1 MELRG
6 QTVWSLWDWGRRPAE
21 VKEVEISVRRKKS
34 EVGVTK
40 QEKRVLV
47 RLQV

>member
-1 MELRG
+1 MELKG
-6 QTVWSLWDWGRRPAE
+6 QTVWSLWDWGRPAE

-34 EVGVTK
+34 EVAVTK